1 MKRLRDEGRD
11 GDAAE
16 VKKLRRPTVAAWALD
31 QLSVDAS
38 NTIGEL
44 LDAGAELARAQRA
57 TLSGRDP
64 HALRNATTT
73 RRELVAR
80 LTELAVKVLRDAD
93 RSPDAHVEDI
103 RGTLEAASVDEA
115 VAERLRA
122 GTLGQDRRSRRR
134 GSANVTGLQLVSRS
148 DDEPEEAVT
157 SGGSLPLPG
166 REARLRRIVSRQ
178 LDADIRRLRRE
189 RDAAERKAAAAEE
202 ARARLAEQV
211 ASMQTRL
218 DAARE
223 KLRIAES
230 SGDRAAD
237 EREARGEG
245 VRRGRAQTEGE
256 RRLVLELDG
265 VADADATGALNLR
278 VHAER
283 DPRLIRHQGPV
294 GHDGLQ
300 RLEVLQPCVRV
311 QGGHDAAGHLPMD
324 PEQRLADADPASGPR
339 VLLVRFASV
348 ELERHPE
355 PSGVE
360 VAVRPPCSA
369 SAATEAFD
377 TMVRWYTSIPSPG

>member
-1 MKRLRDEGRD
+1 LGEPSVTEADVKDLYRGPPEGFIGARDELVKRLRDEGRD

-44 LDAGAELARAQRA
+44 LAAGAELARAQRA

-64 HALRNATTT
+64 HALRDATTT

-122 GTLGQDRRSRRR
+122 GTLDRTVQP
-134 GSANVTGLQLVSRS
+134 SAGFGDLTGLQLVSRS
-148 DDEPEEAVT
+148 DDEPDEAVT
-157 SGGSLPLPG
+157 DRKSAASRSRG
-166 REARLRRIVSRQ
+166 EAEEDLSRQ

-230 SGDRAAD
+230 SATEQRMNAKRAVKAF
-237 EREARGEG
+237 
-245 VRRGRAQTEGE
+245 
-256 RRLVLELDG
+256 
-265 VADADATGALNLR
+265 DA
-278 VHAER
+278 AER
-283 DPRLIRHQGPV
+283 KRKGS
-294 GHDGLQ
+294 
-300 RLEVLQPCVRV
+300 
-311 QGGHDAAGHLPMD
+311 GG
-324 PEQRLADADPASGPR
+324 
-339 VLLVRFASV
+339 
-348 ELERHPE
+348 
-355 PSGVE
+355 
-360 VAVRPPCSA
+360 
-369 SAATEAFD
+369 
-377 TMVRWYTSIPSPG
+377 